1 MNLWRQMIGDPDYV
15 PPDLTWVWPV
25 QLGSVTEEVN
35 LRFYGHN
42 TGNSLSRHGEVV
54 VNVYNDWASCTLD
67 AWDDAELRERTQTRS
82 IDSKKRSDGLDCCAL
97 ATQQRVLQ
105 HDPRWCAIELRL
117 DLHCHLQADIIF
129 SRTTSSP
136 GI

>member
-1 MNLWRQMIGDPDYV
+1 MLTPDQQRQREFKLTASMVAPIMNGSTEDIMNLWRQMIGDPDYV

-67 AWDDAELRERTQTRS
+67 AWDDAELRERTQTS
-82 IDSKKRSDGLDCCAL
+82 
-97 ATQQRVLQ
+97 Q
-105 HDPRWCAIELRL
+105 H
-117 DLHCHLQADIIF
+117 
-129 SRTTSSP
+129 
-136 GI
+136 